1 MVNGALSFEKRTRKP
16 RRALCYDD
24 FAVPVGA
31 SAKCLVVSP
40 WYEVYRRRRRSQ
52 TLRATEGLSEPNG
65 VTLAPALLARTDEVT
80 EGKERLAGLARSNL
94 RSLAVKSVRFS
105 ACIFIST
112 APTRR

>member
-65 VTLAPALLARTDEVT
+65 VTLASALLARTDEVT
-80 EGKERLAGLARSNL
+80 EERATCGFGTNQT
-94 RSLAVKSVRFS
+94 
-105 ACIFIST
+105 C
-112 APTRR
+112 RREKRPLLGVYFYQYSP

>member
-80 EGKERLAGLARSNL
+80 EGKERLAGLARSKPP
-94 RSLAVKSVRFS
+94 LAVRSVRF
-105 ACIFIST
+105 
-112 APTRR
+112 